1 MADAINVWGGWPL
14 TDQEQY
20 DLERV
25 RLYWELKKD
34 SNLGWLFAVLFPS
47 IIAIFIVA
55 ENYIQANP
63 PNLVMGNAVS
73 VIGFL
78 ALVAYGSVWYVRMRN
93 IVRMTVKLLD
103 RVKSGREID
112 SMLPD
117 SYKVPSKSRK
127 AFLVQF

>member
-1 MADAINVWGGWPL
+1 
-14 TDQEQY
+14 
-20 DLERV
+20 
-25 RLYWELKKD
+25 
-34 SNLGWLFAVLFPS
+34 
-47 IIAIFIVA
+47 
-55 ENYIQANP
+55 
-63 PNLVMGNAVS
+63 MGNAVS

-117 SYKVPSKSRK
+117 SYKVPSKSR
-127 AFLVQF
+127 